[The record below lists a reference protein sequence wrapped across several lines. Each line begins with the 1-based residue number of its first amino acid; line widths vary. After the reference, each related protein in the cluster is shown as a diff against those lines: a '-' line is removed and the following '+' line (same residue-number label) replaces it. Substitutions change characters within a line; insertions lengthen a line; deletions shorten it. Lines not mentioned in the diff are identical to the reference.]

1 VPADQQRGPAT
12 ATPVPIGVIARE
24 WGRIGITGFGG
35 PPAHIALLRELC
47 VGRNGWLPES
57 EFEDGVAAT
66 SLLPGPASTQLAI
79 FCAWRLAG
87 TLGAIVG
94 GVCFIAPGLAIILG
108 LSALFLAHSPP
119 LWVRGAAAGAG
130 AAVPAV
136 AVSAAAALVPASW
149 RRAGPARAPRAR
161 WMCYLVAGAVAA
173 NLAGQFLVAV
183 LLICGLLEWLASR
196 PSALARTGGDRGP
209 ETGKDTGPGSEPDRG
224 PNGGQDTGPGAE
236 PDRGP
241 NGGQDTQPGA
251 RKDTQPAAGQDTGP
265 GAEPDRGPNGGHDRE
280 LDAQRNRRQGSGRA
294 GGLLL
299 PLAVKGAVTAGVLGS
314 LAWVALKVGALSFG
328 GGFVI
333 IPLMQHDAVHT
344 YHWLTTTQF
353 LSAVAL
359 GQVTPGPVVQT
370 VAVVGYAAAGLT
382 GGLLAAAIAFAPSFA
397 FVLAGGPRFDQF
409 RRNAAAQAFLGG
421 AGPAA
426 IGAIAGAAVTLG
438 LGLTQLWQVFVLAAV
453 ASWLLLLR
461 RGVVSG
467 IVAAAGIGVIIALAG
482 GLS

>member
-1 VPADQQRGPAT
+1 MPVSRPHAEDGDADMSQPAPRVPLS
-12 ATPVPIGVIARE
+12 VIARE

-47 VGRNGWLPES
+47 VRRNGWLPVS
-57 EFEDGVAAT
+57 EFEDGIAAT

-94 GVCFIAPGLAIILG
+94 GVCFIAPGLVIILG
-108 LSALFLAHSPP
+108 LSVLFLAHSPP
-119 LWVRGAAAGAG
+119 AWVRGAAAGAG

-136 AVSAAAALVPASW
+136 AISAAAALAPASW
-149 RRAGPARAPRAR
+149 RRAGPVRMARTR
-161 WMCYLVAGAVAA
+161 WVCYLLAGGVAA
-173 NLAGQFLVAV
+173 NLAGEFLAAV
-183 LLICGLLEWLASR
+183 LLACGLVEWLTSR
-196 PSALARTGGDRGP
+196 RSGSAKTAAADQ
-209 ETGKDTGPGSEPDRG
+209 EDD
-224 PNGGQDTGPGAE
+224 DGPGAGRTSK
-236 PDRGP
+236 PD
-241 NGGQDTQPGA
+241 
-251 RKDTQPAAGQDTGP
+251 AGRP
-265 GAEPDRGPNGGHDRE
+265 
-280 LDAQRNRRQGSGRA
+280 

-299 PLAVKGAVTAGVLGS
+299 PLAATGAVTVGVFGS

-344 YHWLTTTQF
+344 YHWMTTAQF

-370 VAVVGYAAAGLT
+370 VAVVGYAAAGLA
-382 GGLLAAAIAFAPSFA
+382 GGLFAAVIAFAPSFA
-397 FVLAGGPRFDQF
+397 FVLAGGPRFDRF
-409 RRNAAAQAFLGG
+409 RRSAAAQAFLSG

-426 IGAIAGAAVTLG
+426 IGAIAGAAITLG
-438 LGLTQLWQVFVLAAV
+438 LGLTQFWQVAVLAA
-453 ASWLLLLR
+453 AGCWLLLLR
-461 RGVVSG
+461 RGVVG
-467 IVAAAGIGVIIALAG
+467 AILAAAGTGIIVALAG